1 MKKQILLFI
10 LFFNALSIFGADSF
24 YWVELKDKKGSEF
37 KIEEPEKF
45 LSKKAIDR
53 RKKYNISINE
63 QDLPV
68 SRTYINEIEK
78 LGFKIISQS
87 KWLNAV
93 CILTDKPEST
103 KKLEALSFVS
113 TVKYLGPKSPTFDK
127 EKMVMDE
134 FMDKIETYKPDSSE
148 MDKNRFYGL
157 STNQIAMTKVNYLH
171 QLGYTGEGVTIAVL
185 DAGFYKVNELDAFKY
200 LWNTGRILDV
210 WDFVENDSN
219 VFDADMHGMNV
230 LSCMSTYLPMIHI
243 GSSYGAKY
251 LLLRTENAANEY
263 ATEEV
268 WWINGAEFA
277 DSAGADIINS
287 SLGYNEYDD
296 AKLSYKPSDLNGKTA
311 LISRAASILDSKGI
325 ILCNSAGNSGSDDW
339 KYIGV
344 PADAENI
351 FSVAAVDS
359 RGNRASFSSLGRK
372 ENKYSP
378 NIAVMG
384 KDVAVVSGNNGFK
397 PADGTSFSSPLL
409 CGMTAC
415 LMQAFP
421 NSSPSEIRE
430 AIIKSANRYENP
442 DLEYGYGIPDFAR
455 AYFILSEKTGKGI
468 ENPLLGNPVLEN
480 NKLKINYY
488 AKNKGNH
495 ILKIYDN
502 KGEIIREIKVKIKK
516 KGFQEIEIKD
526 LNLKSTK
533 DLSLSIEYKNE
544 IQKGIKIVSNGTD

>member
-1 MKKQILLFI
+1 MKKHVLIFI
-10 LFFNALSIFGADSF
+10 FFFCTINVFANESF
-24 YWVELKDKKGSEF
+24 YWIELKDKKGTEF

-45 LSKKAIDR
+45 LSKKAIER

-68 SRTYINEIEK
+68 SKLYIQEIEK
-78 LGFKIISQS
+78 LGFRIISQS

-93 CILTDKPEST
+93 CVITSNKENT
-103 KKLEALSFVS
+103 KKLDALNFVNK
-113 TVKYLGPKSPTFDK
+113 VKYLGPKSPTFDK

-134 FMDKIETYKPDSSE
+134 FMDKIETYKPDSSD

-171 QLGYTGEGVTIAVL
+171 QLGFTGEGVTIAVL

-200 LWNTGRILDV
+200 LWNTGRIADV

-263 ATEEV
+263 PIEEV
-268 WWINGAEFA
+268 WWINGAEYA

-287 SLGYNEYDD
+287 SLGYNEFDD
-296 AKLSYKPSDLNGKTA
+296 VSLSYKANDLNGKTA

-325 ILCNSAGNSGSDDW
+325 ILCNSAGNSGSDNW
-339 KYIGV
+339 KFIGV
-344 PADAENI
+344 PADASDI
-351 FSVAAVDS
+351 LSVAAVDF
-359 RGNRASFSSLGRK
+359 RGNRASFSSFGRK
-372 ENKYSP
+372 ENKYAP
-378 NIAVMG
+378 NIALMG

-421 NSSPSEIRE
+421 NSSPKEIRE
-430 AIIKSANRYENP
+430 AIIQSANRYKNP
-442 DLEYGYGIPDFAR
+442 DLEYGYGIPDFAL
-455 AYFILSEKTGKGI
+455 AYFILSEKTGKKI
-468 ENPLLGNPVLEN
+468 ETSVLGNPIIEE
-480 NKLKINYY
+480 NKLKINFY
-488 AKNKGNH
+488 AKNKGKYT
-495 ILKIYDN
+495 LKIFDN
-502 KGEIIREIKVKIKK
+502 QGNVIREIKVKIKK
-516 KGFQEIEIKD
+516 PGLQTLELAE

-533 DLSLSIEYKNE
+533 DLSLSVEYKNE
-544 IQKGIKIVSNGTD
+544 IQKGIKIVSNQAD